1 MSVCPSLSGALE
13 ASQRPRLSGWSHPP
27 APCYPAHVSPSLPL
41 LSLCPLSWGLCR
53 VCTSLSVPGGPAR
66 LQAGSVRHTLLRA
79 PAETPLPAQACVRH
93 PAVWGSRLSAPA
105 PPQLPPALPPSL
117 PQSFLLLPSCVM
129 PATVSELLT
138 LAPPVAFLLPSEFV
152 RETFRVYIVSIN
164 KPCRAGT

>member
-1 MSVCPSLSGALE
+1 MCPSLSGALE

-41 LSLCPLSWGLCR
+41 LSLRPLSWGLCR

-105 PPQLPPALPPSL
+105 PPSSL
-117 PQSFLLLPSCVM
+117 LLSLRAFLRAFFSFLRASCLQLCQSSSLSPLLWPFCCR
-129 PATVSELLT
+129 VSSLGKLSGFT
-138 LAPPVAFLLPSEFV
+138 
-152 RETFRVYIVSIN
+152 
-164 KPCRAGT
+164 